1 MPRLRPLPKKE
12 DEEPE
17 VITFSA
23 PPEGDIE
30 IELSEDDGGPTEI
43 ETVPEKVEPAPKP
56 EVTDDNP
63 LQKALQA
70 QQRAEELQ
78 RTAQRERDE
87 AVHQTRQRDEE
98 LSRERGERQDAEYNS
113 VLTAIAAEQSS
124 AEKAESDY
132 AAFAAAG
139 DWANAAKAQ
148 RVLAAAAA
156 RLDRLE
162 DGKQA
167 FESKRKTEPETRPA
181 PQPQGFEQRIAA
193 LPENAKGWL
202 RKHPEFINDTE
213 KNRKI
218 QAAHGAIVDLDGVE
232 AFSPAYFDALDT
244 RFGFKQAPETNQ
256 RHEPEKP
263 KQRSIPMTAP
273 VSRDVPNASGVR
285 TTSTKI
291 TLSEEERD
299 IARRSIIDRPDLPK
313 MTDAQKE
320 YAYAKNK
327 QRLMAMKA
335 NGTYSERRE

>member
-12 DEEPE
+12 EDENQ
-17 VITFSA
+17 VIEFSG

-30 IELSEDDGGPTEI
+30 IELAADDVGPVEI
-43 ETVPEKVEPAPKP
+43 ETEKVEPEKKP
-56 EVTDDNP
+56 VPTDDT
-63 LQKALQA
+63 ALQRALDA

-78 RTAQRERDE
+78 RSAQRERDE
-87 AVHQTRQRDEE
+87 AVRQTRQRDEE

-113 VLTAIAAEQSS
+113 VLTAIAAEQS
-124 AEKAESDY
+124 AADKAESDY

-139 DWANAAKAQ
+139 DWTNASKAQ
-148 RVLAAAAA
+148 RILAAAAA

-167 FESKRKTEPETRPA
+167 FESKRKVEPETRAATQPA
-181 PQPQGFEQRIAA
+181 GFEQRIAA

-202 RKHPEFINDTE
+202 RQHPEYINDNGLN
-213 KNRKI
+213 KKI
-218 QAAHGAIVDLDGVE
+218 QAAHGDIVEFQGVE

-244 RFGFKQAPETNQ
+244 KLGLKKVETKQ
-256 RHEPEKP
+256 EPEPEPKP

-285 TTSTKI
+285 QEKTRI
-291 TLSEEERD
+291 TLTEQERY
-299 IARRSIIDRPDLPK
+299 IARNSYTAPD
-313 MTDAQKE
+313 MSNAQKE

-327 QRLMAMKA
+327 QKLLAMKA